1 MEEKKHDNKTAHQQA
16 KPSVKRE
23 EAGWGW
29 RMAVNLCRLPLS
41 LALIFSGFVKAID
54 PLGTQY
60 KIGDYLEALHLE
72 QYAPPGPR
80 SPRAS
85 CSPPWSSASASS
97 CSLPSEGER

>member
-60 KIGDYLEALHLE
+60 KIGDYLERSTWSSTP
-72 QYAPPGPR
+72 PPGPR